1 MDFEQFT
8 QKAQQALQSS
18 QDIARDYGHSEIKPS
33 HFLLA
38 FLNQKGGVVPS
49 ILKKMNVST
58 SAVRQQLESY
68 LDSQPSVRDVS
79 SSDIYLSRAMKD
91 IFDRAEE
98 EMEQLGDEYTS
109 VEHFL
114 LAILEHGSSDAH
126 NILSDFNIS
135 KEEVLNALDD
145 IRGSQ
150 KVTDPNPEEKYET
163 LEKYGRDLT
172 EEAREGELD
181 PVIGRD
187 VEIRRLMQ
195 ILSRRTKNNPVLI
208 GEPGVGK
215 TAIAEGLARRI
226 VEEDVPES
234 LKNKKLISL
243 DVSSMVAGS
252 KYRGEFEDR
261 MKAFIKEV
269 RESEGEIVL
278 FIDELHTVVGAG
290 GAEGSVDASNMLKPP
305 LARGELR
312 AIGATT
318 LDEYKQ
324 HIEDDPALER
334 RFQKILIEE
343 NSVEETVSILRGL
356 QERYE
361 VHHGVRIQDDALVA
375 AAKLSDRYIGD
386 RFLPDKAIDLIDEAA
401 SALRIQMDSKPTEI
415 DQIDREIMQLEM
427 EKQALEKEDSD
438 KAQERLDELNEE
450 LANLKEES
458 DGLKGQWQTEK
469 EILDRVS
476 QLQEELEQ
484 ARIEQEKAE
493 REGNLDQAS
502 EIQYGKIPEIEKEL
516 EQANEELEELQDEQR
531 MLKEEVTEED
541 VARVVSDWTGIPV
554 TRLMESER
562 EKLLKME
569 DRIRERVV
577 AQDEA
582 VESVSDAVRRARSGM
597 QDPDRPIGSFIF
609 MGPTGVGKT
618 ELAKALAE
626 FMFDDEDNLIRV
638 DMSEFME
645 KHSVSRF
652 IGAPPGYVGYE
663 EGGYLTEQV
672 RRKPYS
678 VILFDEIEKA
688 HKDVF
693 NAMLQILDDGQMTD
707 GQGRTVDFRNTILI
721 MTSNVGSEY
730 IQEAFEENPDMDE
743 DSADYRQLEQQVNQS
758 LRNTFR
764 PEFLN
769 RIDET
774 LIFHS
779 LSEDDLKEIVEI
791 QVDRLLER
799 VEEQKFDL
807 QLTEEAKELLAKE
820 GYDPVYGARPLQRV
834 IEKRIVN
841 PLAKKILEGTFEE
854 GVVVRVG
861 VDSTGEDF
869 EFSPVPESA
878 DEPEPAAVAG

>member
-1 MDFEQFT
+1 MDLDKFT
-8 QKAQQALQSS
+8 IKAREALQKS
-18 QDIARDYGHSEIKPS
+18 QDEARKRGHSEIQAE
-33 HFLLA
+33 HLLLTFLH
-38 FLNQKGGVVPS
+38 QQDGVVPA
-49 ILKKMNVST
+49 IFQKLDVST
-58 SAVRQQLESY
+58 ASVQTELEEH
-68 LDSQPSVRDVS
+68 LKRQPSVSDLD
-79 SSDIYLSRAMKD
+79 SSDVYLSRNLQQ
-91 IFDRAEE
+91 IFDRAQDLMEE
-98 EMEQLGDEYTS
+98 LSDEYTS

-114 LAILEHGSSDAH
+114 LAILDHGDTRACE
-126 NILSDFNIS
+126 ILNEYNVT
-135 KEEVLNALDD
+135 KEEVLKTLDD

-150 KVTDPNPEEKYET
+150 KVTDPNPEEKYQT

-172 EEAREGELD
+172 EEAREGKLD

-187 VEIRRLMQ
+187 LEIRRLMQ

-226 VEEDVPES
+226 IEGDVPEN
-234 LKNKKLISL
+234 LKNKRLISL

-269 RESEGEIVL
+269 RESEGEILL

-318 LDEYKQ
+318 LDEYKK

-343 NSVEETVSILRGL
+343 NTVEETISILRGL

-361 VHHGVRIQDDALVA
+361 VHHGVRIQDDAIVA

-386 RFLPDKAIDLIDEAA
+386 RFLPDKAIDLIDESA
-401 SALRIQMDSKPTEI
+401 SALRIQMDSKPNVI
-415 DQIDREIMQLEM
+415 DQIDRQIMQLEM

-438 KAQERLDELNEE
+438 KAAERLEELEEE
-450 LANLKEES
+450 LANLREQH
-458 DGLKGQWQTEK
+458 DALQGQWQTEK

-476 QLQEELEQ
+476 DLQEQIEQ

-493 REGNLDQAS
+493 REGKLDRAS
-502 EIQYGKIPEIEKEL
+502 EIQYGTIPEL
-516 EQANEELEELQDEQR
+516 EQELEESNEKLSELQEETR

-541 VARVVSDWTGIPV
+541 IARTVANWTGIPV
-554 TRLMESER
+554 SRLMESER

-569 DRIRERVV
+569 ERLSQRVV
-577 AQDEA
+577 AQGEA
-582 VESVSDAVRRARSGM
+582 IEAVSDAVRRARSGM
-597 QDPDRPIGSFIF
+597 QDPNRPIGSFIF

-626 FMFDDEDNLIRV
+626 FMFDDEDKLIRV

-672 RRKPYS
+672 RRNPYS

-693 NAMLQILDDGQMTD
+693 NSMLQILDDGIMTD
-707 GQGRTVDFRNTILI
+707 GQGRTVDFRNTVLI
-721 MTSNVGSEY
+721 MTSNVGSDA
-730 IQEAFEENPDMDE
+730 IQEAFEQHPNMDE
-743 DSADYRQLEQQVNQS
+743 ESTEYQELEQTVNQR

-774 LIFHS
+774 IIFHS
-779 LSEDDLKEIVEI
+779 LSEEDLKEIVEI

-807 QLTEEAKELLAKE
+807 ELTDEAKTLLARE

-834 IEKRIVN
+834 VQKRIVN
-841 PLAKKILEGTFEE
+841 PLSTKILEGTLDE
-854 GVVVRVG
+854 GVIVRVD
-861 VDSTGEDF
+861 VDATGEEF
-869 EFSPVPESA
+869 EFTPVE
-878 DEPEPAAVAG
+878 EPTEERKPAGVA